1 MYKNLPLQ
9 MSGFKYRFIL
19 LKESLDLQAFSYGA
33 MHASAFCR
41 CLNKCKLK
49 MFDSINKITITIVIY
64 TCNINY
70 KA

>member
-19 LKESLDLQAFSYGA
+19 LKEGLDLQAFSYGA

-41 CLNKCKLK
+41 CLNK
-49 MFDSINKITITIVIY
+49 INKITITIVIY